1 MVDGDGYLHLSFDHH
16 GHKLNYCRSIAPDT
30 LVLGDKEPMIGNEEE
45 DVTYPEFHLL
55 ADGGL
60 LFVYR
65 SGASGRG
72 NMVMNRYDVKS
83 RKWKPIMIYA
93 TPVLLTEVEP
103 GIRPTDRSMS
113 FLSAW
118 AMPNMPAVFLRM
130 PN

>member
-1 MVDGDGYLHLSFDHH
+1 
-16 GHKLNYCRSIAPDT
+16 
-30 LVLGDKEPMIGNEEE
+30 MIGNEEE

-83 RKWKPIMIYA
+83 RKWERVQD
-93 TPVLLTEVEP
+93 VLVDGENKRNAYWQLYVDQSGTIHLCLGV
-103 GIRPTDRSMS
+103 
-113 FLSAW
+113 A
-118 AMPNMPAVFLRM
+118 
-130 PN
+130 